1 MLCRLCHSLRV
12 TFVPFISFCSDHAC
26 VWLELCSRQSAILS
40 FSIFNFSAF
49 RRSLFGFFFI
59 EFHNFCKLPTRIDN
73 LPLDA
78 FSIHPSALVLFVLY
92 FCSHFYS
99 LFNFFYFFH
108 FLLDPMSAHRI
119 ACSNLILS
127 PNKEIN
133 VDFLFE
139 FRVNAFWMIFK

>member
-49 RRSLFGFFFI
+49 RRSLFFWFFFI
-59 EFHNFCKLPTRIDN
+59 EFHNFCKLPTQIDN

-78 FSIHPSALVLFVLY
+78 FSIHPSAFTLVLFVLY

-99 LFNFFYFFH
+99 LFNFFLLFFIFFWIRWVH
-108 FLLDPMSAHRI
+108 IGLLVVISFWVQTKRPMSI
-119 ACSNLILS
+119 FFSNS
-127 PNKEIN
+127 E
-133 VDFLFE
+133 
-139 FRVNAFWMIFK
+139 